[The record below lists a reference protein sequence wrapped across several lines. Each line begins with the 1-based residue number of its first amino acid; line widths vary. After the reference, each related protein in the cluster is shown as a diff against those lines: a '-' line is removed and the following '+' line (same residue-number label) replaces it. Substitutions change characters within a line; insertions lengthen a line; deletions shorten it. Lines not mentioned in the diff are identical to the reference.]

1 MFKII
6 NKNQILI
13 NRGDI
18 GIIDLTIPI
27 SKEENYEFEQGD
39 VITFAV
45 YKTNSYQ
52 KDPIIYKEVIV
63 EEDGQTT
70 VTIELDSEDTKVGP
84 VINMPVQYWY
94 EIQLNKEQT
103 ILGFDDKGPK
113 MFILFPE
120 GSDFN

>member
-45 YKTNSYQ
+45 YNTNSYQ

-63 EEDGQTT
+63 ENDGQTV
-70 VTIELDSEDTKVGP
+70 VTIELEPEDTKVGP

>member
-45 YKTNSYQ
+45 YNTNSYQ

-84 VINMPVQYWY
+84 VINMPAQYWY

>member
-45 YKTNSYQ
+45 YNTNSYQ

-63 EEDGQTT
+63 EEDGQTV
-70 VTIELDSEDTKVGP
+70 VTIELDAEDTKVGP

>member
-27 SKEENYEFEQGD
+27 SKEEDYEFEQGD

-45 YKTNSYQ
+45 YNTNSYQ

-63 EEDGQTT
+63 ENDGQTV
-70 VTIELDSEDTKVGP
+70 VTIELEPEDTKVGP
-84 VINMPVQYWY
+84 VINMPAQYWY

>member
-27 SKEENYEFEQGD
+27 SKEENYVFEQGD

-45 YKTNSYQ
+45 YSTNSYQ
-52 KDPIIYKEVIV
+52 KDPIIYKEVTV
-63 EEDGQTT
+63 DEEGQTV
-70 VTIELDSEDTKVGP
+70 VTIELESEDTKIGP
-84 VINMPVQYWY
+84 VINMPVQY
-94 EIQLNKEQT
+94 
-103 ILGFDDKGPK
+103 
-113 MFILFPE
+113 
-120 GSDFN
+120 

>member
-45 YKTNSYQ
+45 YNTNSYQ

-63 EEDGQTT
+63 EEDGQTV
-70 VTIELDSEDTKVGP
+70 VTIELDAEDTKVGP
-84 VINMPVQYWY
+84 VINMPAQYWY

>member
-45 YKTNSYQ
+45 YNTNSYQ

-63 EEDGQTT
+63 ENDGQTV
-70 VTIELDSEDTKVGP
+70 VTIELEPEDTKVGP
-84 VINMPVQYWY
+84 VINMPAQYWY
-94 EIQLNKEQT
+94 EIQLNYDQT
-103 ILGFDDKGPK
+103 IIGYDNNGPK
-113 MFILFPE
+113 ILTLYPE
-120 GSDFN
+120 GIEAK

>member
-45 YKTNSYQ
+45 YNTNSYQ

-63 EEDGQTT
+63 ENDGQTV
-70 VTIELDSEDTKVGP
+70 VTIELEPEDTKVGP
-84 VINMPVQYWY
+84 VINMPAQYWY

>member
-84 VINMPVQYWY
+84 VINMPAQY
-94 EIQLNKEQT
+94 
-103 ILGFDDKGPK
+103 
-113 MFILFPE
+113 
-120 GSDFN
+120 

>member
-63 EEDGQTT
+63 EEDGQTV
-70 VTIELDSEDTKVGP
+70 VTIELDAEDTKVGP
-84 VINMPVQYWY
+84 VINMPAQYWY

-120 GSDFN
+120 GSDIN

>member
-63 EEDGQTT
+63 EEDGQTV
-70 VTIELDSEDTKVGP
+70 VTIELDAEDTKVGP
-84 VINMPVQYWY
+84 VINMPAQYWY

>member
-27 SKEENYEFEQGD
+27 SKEEDYVFEQGD

-45 YKTNSYQ
+45 YSTNSYQ

-63 EEDGQTT
+63 EEDGQTV
-70 VTIELDSEDTKVGP
+70 VTIELDPEDTKIGP
-84 VINMPVQYWY
+84 VINTPAQYWY

-120 GSDFN
+120 GSDIN

>member
-63 EEDGQTT
+63 ENDGQTV
-70 VTIELDSEDTKVGP
+70 VTIELEPEDTKVGP
-84 VINMPVQYWY
+84 VINMPAQYWY